1 MLVFCVF
8 PEQLLSH
15 IIFGRLNCY
24 EVTLVKKYN
33 KYIRF
38 YQIIVNYVMLK
49 FNSVA
54 SINAVQLQKLAN
66 QSMLNDV
73 LEIEDGKQFL

>member
-1 MLVFCVF
+1 M
-8 PEQLLSH
+8 
-15 IIFGRLNCY
+15 I
-24 EVTLVKKYN
+24 
-33 KYIRF
+33 
-38 YQIIVNYVMLK
+38 K

>member
-15 IIFGRLNCY
+15 IIFGPLNCY

-54 SINAVQLQKLAN
+54 SINAAQLQKLAN